1 MASPLFL
8 QREIKMRSPTVT
20 FSPDDTIKEF
30 IRKVV
35 GTSNQDIM
43 IGSEIL
49 FAAGLVSRELSL
61 FDGLLTVHFQAT
73 AGLETRL
80 KAISNTAG
88 VELYEK

>member
-1 MASPLFL
+1 
-8 QREIKMRSPTVT
+8 MRSPTVT